1 MAPSDIPGILVLK
14 KCLQVSGF
22 AGCCEQSCQTP
33 ASHRPPHI
41 HLHVTEY
48 LPPSHNNLQPFH
60 FPLFLF
66 PLSSPLYT
74 AEAGGALLLLSWQ
87 GREGQA
93 FTSPLPPAIISLICT
108 PLNSPSLPLL
118 LFTPLSLHLFFFSL
132 TYSNQSAVE
141 WSEERRGRN
150 SRTTM
155 NF

>member
-118 LFTPLSLHLFFFSL
+118 LFTPLSLHLFFFL
-132 TYSNQSAVE
+132 FNIQQSVCSGVE
-141 WSEERRGRN
+141 
-150 SRTTM
+150 
-155 NF
+155 